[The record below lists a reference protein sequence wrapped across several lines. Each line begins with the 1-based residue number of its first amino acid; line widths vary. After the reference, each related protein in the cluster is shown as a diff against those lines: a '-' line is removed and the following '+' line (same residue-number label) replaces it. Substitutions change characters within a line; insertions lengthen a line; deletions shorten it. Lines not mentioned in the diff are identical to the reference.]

1 MLTNATH
8 SECIQFFAHPTPVES
23 LGAFVTF
30 HSPGHAHQ
38 AIDELRQHALH
49 NNTLGAQMVSAVQQP
64 GYYLPPNLV
73 LPTRP
78 LSNFRVIIGS
88 KPNEPDDGLNFS
100 RSVVPRNIRGDVLSS
115 YVRASIY
122 GDRFEFHITLTHGRI
137 LLSSTCTASSTR
149 QSLSAFFAF
158 ALLIVSRCESSSHTL
173 MLDTQTI
180 TRLMTSV
187 CVQVWRARS
196 SHSLHA
202 FITFLSRPHAQWA
215 ASELHGR
222 QETHTWMVRPM
233 PNSEL
238 DRCARP
244 LTEQERLNA
253 RLLSDAQNNTAV
265 SRAIPS
271 STTRLAFSATAV
283 IIPFYAA
290 LLPPSPCEP
299 HSIKE
304 TSHDTGRSRDCVTPQ
319 AESYAPP
326 STSRDLAV
334 LQYISSTPKRPRSCG
349 IVTTSEVSS
358 PQSFRADL
366 TLPRLHIDPGTPRV
380 ASAHTEWAIIHAPPI
395 LRARSQPV
403 VSLFRSREQIVQTP
417 KIPRVE
423 TTLFAHNPVV
433 EQDSSLDLS
442 SDSVSSH
449 SKDQQNRF
457 DPFDESRR
465 TDFSVHAI
473 DAMELLGLRDV
484 PEKPMPV
491 SKTKSK
497 SSVLVEETNTLSLEG
512 RIKRRA
518 WQFRPLNT

>member
-1 MLTNATH
+1 
-8 SECIQFFAHPTPVES
+8 
-23 LGAFVTF
+23 
-30 HSPGHAHQ
+30 
-38 AIDELRQHALH
+38 
-49 NNTLGAQMVSAVQQP
+49 
-64 GYYLPPNLV
+64 
-73 LPTRP
+73 
-78 LSNFRVIIGS
+78 
-88 KPNEPDDGLNFS
+88 
-100 RSVVPRNIRGDVLSS
+100 
-115 YVRASIY
+115 
-122 GDRFEFHITLTHGRI
+122 
-137 LLSSTCTASSTR
+137 
-149 QSLSAFFAF
+149 
-158 ALLIVSRCESSSHTL
+158 
-173 MLDTQTI
+173 
-180 TRLMTSV
+180 MTSV

-202 FITFLSRPHAQWA
+202 YITFLSRPHAQWA
-215 ASELHGR
+215 SSELHGF

-233 PNSEL
+233 RHSEL

-265 SRAIPS
+265 SSAIPS

-290 LLPPSPCEP
+290 LLPPSRCEP
-299 HSIKE
+299 HSVKE

-326 STSRDLAV
+326 SASRDLV
-334 LQYISSTPKRPRSCG
+334 FQHISSTPKRPRSCS

-358 PQSFRADL
+358 PQSFRADI
-366 TLPRLHIDPGTPRV
+366 TLPRLHIDPGTPRA
-380 ASAHTEWAIIHAPPI
+380 ASVHTERAIIHAPPI

-403 VSLFRSREQIVQTP
+403 VSLFRSCEQTVPTP
-417 KIPRVE
+417 RIPRVE
-423 TTLFAHNPVV
+423 TTLFAHHPVV

-442 SDSVSSH
+442 SDLVSYH
-449 SKDQQNRF
+449 SKDRQNRF
-457 DPFDESRR
+457 DPFSESRR
-465 TDFSVHAI
+465 ADFSENAI
-473 DAMELLGLRDV
+473 DTMKQLGLRDA

-497 SSVLVEETNTLSLEG
+497 PSVLVEETNTLSLEG